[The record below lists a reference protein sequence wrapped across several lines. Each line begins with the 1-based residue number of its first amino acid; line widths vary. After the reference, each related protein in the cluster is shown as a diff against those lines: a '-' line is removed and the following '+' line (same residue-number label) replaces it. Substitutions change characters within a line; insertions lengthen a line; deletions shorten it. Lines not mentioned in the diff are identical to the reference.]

1 MLHARAKDQ
10 RNAVARRQLAPARQA
25 LPWRALPRRGCPG
38 GGGVATCAPG
48 TRSRA
53 KVATRAKAKNEHP
66 GGGNAQEVQQVN
78 AQRVGDDV
86 EPSNGVDAQEVQ
98 PEHDLPAH
106 DERLEWVGIP
116 HLLSYPEGTRD
127 TAVCIATLGSSS
139 AHGRRELTTVC
150 VCVCVQGAEP
160 CAPLVDELA
169 HLRGLTHEEPAAQC
183 QGQADC
189 APARRSIAA

>member
-1 MLHARAKDQ
+1 MRARKISA
-10 RNAVARRQLAPARQA
+10 
-25 LPWRALPRRGCPG
+25 
-38 GGGVATCAPG
+38 
-48 TRSRA
+48 TRSPDGSWRRPGKRCHGERCHDAGVRGGESRRARLGRAPRA

-98 PEHDLPAH
+98 PEHDLPTQ

-150 VCVCVQGAEP
+150 VCVCVQGGGA
-160 CAPLVDELA
+160 
-169 HLRGLTHEEPAAQC
+169 LRPTG
-183 QGQADC
+183 G
-189 APARRSIAA
+189 